1 MLRLSAIAICGAL
14 LTTISSTAAAQVT
27 LVERVR
33 VQGGFLTEQ
42 RPAPQPRI
50 DDWHIGVLP
59 EIALV
64 AATPRSEVSVGYGFS
79 GALHTSYPNQIA
91 HTLSLNGRFEL
102 SPRTTLLTNA
112 FLSKSTLTNLLLT
125 TPTTQ
130 SPTTLLPTGTSTDTV
145 TSTVGEALSYEVSP
159 RVRAEQHATATFFT
173 TLEPAPPLDSFGG
186 LVGGSIERVWERDA
200 IGPEATV
207 GYSLIRAAPPFRDQ
221 DFILGN
227 AGPHWR
233 HDWSQRVSTLVAV
246 GAAGLV
252 SPDGSAQSF
261 TPFARGSFLY
271 TIDTDLGWSLT
282 ASTGVTPNPLT
293 GQAIQAHQAALHAF
307 APISTEARLY
317 GAATIGYLRG
327 ALVDLSGDNDQ
338 SFHSANS
345 DLELIWRPND
355 RIEVFGRYTFLAQIM
370 DDASAVGLPSFLRD
384 SFLVGFGLSSR
395 PPELAAGRGRAGV
408 GEGAGL
414 PQRVDRGDAGAG
426 GRDASAPDG
435 DERRERPPAGVNGT
449 RWSEPAPAEPAENE
463 PRPANEQRPASEQP
477 PGNGPRREGSSP
489 RR

>member
-1 MLRLSAIAICGAL
+1 MLRSAAIAICGAL
-14 LTTISSTAAAQVT
+14 LTTISSTAVAQVA

-42 RPAPQPRI
+42 RPAPQQRL

-59 EIALV
+59 EISLV
-64 AATPRSEVSVGYGFS
+64 AVTPRSEVSVGYGFS
-79 GALHTSYPNQIA
+79 GALHSSYPNQIA
-91 HTLSLNGRFEL
+91 HSLSLNGRFEL
-102 SPRTTLLTNA
+102 SQRTTLLTNA

-125 TPTTQ
+125 TPTAQ

-145 TSTVGEALSYEVSP
+145 TSTVGEGLSYEVSQ

-186 LVGGSIERVWERDA
+186 LVGGSIERVWEKDA

-207 GYSLIRAAPPFRDQ
+207 GYSLIRAAPPFRNQ

-233 HDWSQRVSTLVAV
+233 HDWSRSISTLVAV

-252 SPDGSAQSF
+252 SPNGSAQ
-261 TPFARGSFLY
+261 TVVAPFARGSFLY

-293 GQAIQAHQAALHAF
+293 GQVIEAHQVALHAF
-307 APISTEARLY
+307 APISTAARLY
-317 GAATIGYLRG
+317 GAATLGYLRG
-327 ALVDLSGDNDQ
+327 TLVSLTGNSDQ
-338 SFHSANS
+338 GFHSANS
-345 DLELIWRPND
+345 DVELIWRPND
-355 RIEVFGRYTFLAQIM
+355 VIEVFGRYTFLAQIM
-370 DDASAVGLPSFLRD
+370 DDTSAVGLPSFLRD

-395 PPELAAGRGRAGV
+395 PPDLAAGRGRGRAGV
-408 GEGAGL
+408 GEGF
-414 PQRVDRGDAGAG
+414 PQRVDRGDAAGAD
-426 GRDASAPDG
+426 RDVDAPDG
-435 DERRERPPAGVNGT
+435 EERRERPPAGVNGT
-449 RWSEPAPAEPAENE
+449 RWVEPVPEEPTDEGQRRQNE
-463 PRPANEQRPASEQP
+463 RRPANE
-477 PGNGPRREGSSP
+477 PRREGASP
-489 RR
+489 REIR